1 MAIVCTVFV
10 SACGAVSGGFPS
22 ASSASES
29 LGQIHGQV
37 MRGPGVDPRAGG
49 SSGALIPVSGDPIEV
64 RDAQGKV
71 VTQAVSAQDGSFRV
85 DVAPGAYT
93 VVESICAVKAQV
105 EVRSQAIAELTLTI
119 PNSC

>member
-1 MAIVCTVFV
+1 M
-10 SACGAVSGGFPS
+10 
-22 ASSASES
+22 
-29 LGQIHGQV
+29 GQIHGHV

-64 RDAQGKV
+64 RDGQGAVVAQG
-71 VTQAVSAQDGSFRV
+71 VSSQDGSFRI

-93 VVESICAVKAQV
+93 VVESICAVKARV
-105 EVRSQAIAELTLTI
+105 EVHSQAIAELTITI